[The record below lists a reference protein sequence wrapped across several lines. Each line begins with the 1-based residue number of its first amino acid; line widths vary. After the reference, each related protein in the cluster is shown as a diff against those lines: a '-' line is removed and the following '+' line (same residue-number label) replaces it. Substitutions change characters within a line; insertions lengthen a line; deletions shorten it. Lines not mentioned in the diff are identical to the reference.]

1 LKARSA
7 QKDGKLTCKT
17 TTCAGSLAREK
28 TTKLFHDNF
37 TSLFDLELENTRRA
51 LGGSSSG
58 IIFR

>member
-1 LKARSA
+1 
-7 QKDGKLTCKT
+7 
-17 TTCAGSLAREK
+17 LAREK

-37 TSLFDLELENTRRA
+37 TSLLDLELENTRRA